1 MSDGFTEA
9 QRATLVALLDA
20 LVPRSADGRLPGA
33 GELGL
38 AAGIEQQLGAM
49 CAFTAR
55 GLDALEALARER
67 STRAFPALSQSERA
81 ELMNAHAAAG
91 PGFLPGLVFQVYSAY
106 YQHPRV
112 LSGLGLEPRP
122 PHPKGYALEQPDLD
136 ELLAPVRARAQRYRD
151 VDPR

>member
-1 MSDGFTEA
+1 MSGGFNAE
-9 QRATLVALLDA
+9 QRATLVAMLDA

-38 AAGIEQQLGAM
+38 AAGIEEQLGAM

-55 GLDALEALARER
+55 GLDALETLARER
-67 STRAFPALSQSERA
+67 GARGFPALSERERA
-81 ELMNAHAAAG
+81 EVLNAHAAAD

-136 ELLAPVRARAQRYRD
+136 SLLAPVRARVRQYRD
-151 VDPR
+151 A

>member
-1 MSDGFTEA
+1 MSTGAQLTDA
-9 QRATLVALLDA
+9 QRAALTAVLDA
-20 LVPRSADGRLPGA
+20 IIPQSADGRMPGA

-38 AAGIEQQLGAM
+38 AGAIEEKLGAM

-55 GLDALEALARER
+55 GLDALDARARER
-67 STRAFPALSQSERA
+67 GAGGFAALAAVERA
-81 ELMNAHAAAG
+81 EVLNAHAAAD

-112 LSGLGLEPRP
+112 LEGLGLEPRP

-136 ELLAPVRARAQRYRD
+136 ALLAPVRARAKLYRD
-151 VDPR
+151 V

>member
-1 MSDGFTEA
+1 MSGGGFDAA
-9 QRATLVALLDA
+9 QRATLVAMLDA

-38 AAGIEQQLGAM
+38 ASGIEEQLGAM

-55 GLDALEALARER
+55 GLDALDALARER
-67 STRAFPALSQSERA
+67 GARGFPALAVDERA
-81 ELMNAHAAAG
+81 EVMNAHAAAD

-106 YQHPRV
+106 YQHPSV

-136 ELLAPVRARAQRYRD
+136 ALLAPVRTRAKQYRD
-151 VDPR
+151 V

>member
-1 MSDGFTEA
+1 MSGGGFTEV
-9 QRATLVALLDA
+9 QRATLVAMLDA
-20 LVPRSADGRLPGA
+20 LVPRSGDGRLPGA

-38 AAGIEQQLGAM
+38 AAGIEEQLGAM

-55 GLDALEALARER
+55 GLDALEALARDR
-67 STRAFPALSQSERA
+67 GARDFSALPVEQRA
-81 ELMNAHAAAG
+81 EVMTAHAAAD

-112 LSGLGLEPRP
+112 LAGLGLEPRP

-136 ELLAPVRARAQRYRD
+136 TLLAPVRARAKQYRD
-151 VDPR
+151 A

>member
-1 MSDGFTEA
+1 MSGGGFTDA
-9 QRATLVALLDA
+9 QRATLVAMLDA

-38 AAGIEQQLGAM
+38 AAGIEEQLGAM
-49 CAFTAR
+49 CAFVAS
-55 GLDALEALARER
+55 GLDALDALARER
-67 STRAFPALSQSERA
+67 GAREFSALPVAERA
-81 ELMNAHAAAG
+81 AVMNAHAAAD

-136 ELLAPVRARAQRYRD
+136 ALLAPVRARTKQYRD
-151 VDPR
+151 A

>member
-1 MSDGFTEA
+1 MSDGFSAA
-9 QRATLVALLDA
+9 QRATLAALLDA
-20 LVPRSADGRLPGA
+20 LVPPSADGRLPGA

-38 AAGIEQQLGAM
+38 ASGIEAQLGAM

-55 GLDALEALARER
+55 GLDALDTLARER
-67 STRAFPALSQSERA
+67 SAGGFAALAAAERA
-81 ELMNAHAAAG
+81 EVLNAHDAAD

-122 PHPKGYALEQPDLD
+122 PHPKGYELEQPDLD
-136 ELLAPVRARAQRYRD
+136 ALLAPVRARARLYRD
-151 VDPR
+151 A

>member
-1 MSDGFTEA
+1 MSDAGFSTA
-9 QRATLVALLDA
+9 QRGTLAAVLDA
-20 LVPRSADGRLPGA
+20 LVPPSADGRLPGA

-38 AAGIEQQLGAM
+38 ASGIEEQLGAM

-55 GLDALEALARER
+55 GLDALDALARER
-67 STRAFPALSQSERA
+67 GASGFASLAPDVRA
-81 ELMNAHAAAG
+81 EVMNAHAAAD
-91 PGFLPGLVFQVYSAY
+91 PGFLPGLVFQVYSTY

-136 ELLAPVRARAQRYRD
+136 ALLAPVRARAKQYRQA
-151 VDPR
+151 

>member
-1 MSDGFTEA
+1 MSGGFSAA
-9 QRATLVALLDA
+9 QRATLVAMLDA

-38 AAGIEQQLGAM
+38 AAGIEEQLGAM

-67 STRAFPALSQSERA
+67 GARDFPALSAQERA
-81 ELMNAHAAAG
+81 EVMNAHAAAD

-112 LSGLGLEPRP
+112 LTGLGLEPRP

-136 ELLAPVRARAQRYRD
+136 ALLAPVRARAKLYREA
-151 VDPR
+151 